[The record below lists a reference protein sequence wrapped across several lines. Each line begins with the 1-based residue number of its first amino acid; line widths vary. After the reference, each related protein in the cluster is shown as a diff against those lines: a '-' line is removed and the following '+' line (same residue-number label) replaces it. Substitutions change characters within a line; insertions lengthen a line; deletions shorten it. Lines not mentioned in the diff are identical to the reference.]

1 MSEHIFT
8 LKGRQKHYKN
18 LKTMS
23 KLFGCQVISYTYFK
37 KEKLYHIHFQKN
49 YHHYWEIVGNNSS
62 PTSIKSNPTLECI
75 SEGQS
80 SPLQLIFEIKLYFS
94 HYILSDD
101 IS

>member
-23 KLFGCQVISYTYFK
+23 KLLGCQVISYTYFK

-62 PTSIKSNPTLECI
+62 LTSDKSNLILNFI
-75 SEGQS
+75 SEGQPS
-80 SPLQLIFEIKLYFS
+80 RK
-94 HYILSDD
+94 
-101 IS
+101 